1 VVLTFLAEFQ
11 LVKFLISTFKY
22 FFSAPVS
29 RNQKKLAMFIAGFI
43 TGGTDAN

>member
-11 LVKFLISTFKY
+11 LVKFLISTFTY

-29 RNQKKLAMFIAGFI
+29 RNQKKLAMFLAGFN